1 MPPQWK
7 SREAVAKLKTSYPT
21 TQKAEAE
28 LQLAQKEIDGRDWV
42 TDEQVV
48 FVHQKLKRDHSDKES
63 LIAARSA
70 HHAQMSRATEEARG
84 KYIAHLSATIRK
96 YKANLHALAA
106 LSEAE
111 VSVISPKLEND
122 DTVLAQAGLE
132 VQFRFD
138 KKETDDASGGQRVIK
153 SLILLVALLMD
164 DEDRGG
170 FVFVDEPFAHLDIL
184 NIDRVSSFLMASG
197 AQYVVTTPI
206 TNNANVFNTTN
217 LTLVTQKRR
226 HPEKW
231 APPIAFVKKAEEKK
245 QKEHKN

>member
-1 MPPQWK
+1 MPPRWK
-7 SREAVAKLKTSYPT
+7 SREAIADLKASYPT
-21 TQKAEAE
+21 ADRAKAELE
-28 LQLAQKEIDGRDWV
+28 IAQREIGSRDWV

-48 FVHQKLKRDHSDKES
+48 FVHQKIKNDHLGKES
-63 LIAARSA
+63 LITARKV

-96 YKANLHALAA
+96 YKANLQALAA
-106 LSEAE
+106 LAE
-111 VSVISPKLEND
+111 TEVTVITPKLEND
-122 DTVLAQAGLE
+122 DVVLAQAGLE

-164 DEDRGG
+164 NEDRVG

-197 AQYVVTTPI
+197 AQYVLTTQSPI
-206 TNNANVFNTTN
+206 
-217 LTLVTQKRR
+217 
-226 HPEKW
+226 
-231 APPIAFVKKAEEKK
+231 PPTSSIRQF
-245 QKEHKN
+245 